1 MMPFEDAALR
11 LLVALLL
18 GGAIG
23 IERQY
28 RQRAAGLRTNAL
40 VALGAAGF
48 SLIGFGLAGEASPS
62 RMAAQ
67 VVSGIGFLGAG
78 AIMREGVTVKGLN
91 TAATL
96 WCSAAVGVACGAGAF
111 ALAAFGAAL
120 IVAVNMVIRP
130 LVALVDRTPRAGSEV
145 ERRWRITATCAD
157 ATEAATRLL
166 LVKRIAA
173 SPARLLRLDSEDIAP
188 TAGAA
193 PRVAL
198 TAHVIAPGDATEELE
213 AIVGRLSLE
222 PAVTRAGWAEAE
234 EGWFEAGE
242 IPTRGA

>member
-1 MMPFEDAALR
+1 MPFEDSALR
-11 LLVALLL
+11 LVVALLL
-18 GGAIG
+18 GAAIG
-23 IERQY
+23 LERQY

-48 SLIGFGLAGEASPS
+48 SLIGFGMAGETSPS

-111 ALAAFGAAL
+111 GMAAFGAGL

-130 LVALVDRTPRAGSEV
+130 VVALIDRAPQAGGEV
-145 ERRWRITATCAD
+145 ERRWRITATCTD
-157 ATEAATRLL
+157 ASEATTRLL
-166 LVKRIAA
+166 LVKQIAA
-173 SPARLLRLDSEDIAP
+173 SPARLVRLESEDLP
-188 TAGAA
+188 AA
-193 PRVAL
+193 DGGPPRVGL
-198 TAHVIAPGDATEELE
+198 TAHIVAPGDAAEALE

-222 PAVTRAGWAEAE
+222 PAVSRAGWAEAA
-234 EGWFEAGE
+234 EG
-242 IPTRGA
+242 